1 MNYVALVG
9 EQKRQVELTELEDGK
24 FRVVIDGRELFVDAR
39 AVADTTLSLMI
50 DGQVYNIESE
60 LDPAGHGE
68 NFSIRGEVV
77 NVEVLDLRSMQLRQ
91 AKTLTGGVDG
101 PAEIAAPMPGK
112 IVAILVEEGQQVEE
126 GQGLVVVEAM
136 KMENEL
142 KSPRAGVVKNLTAQK
157 DATVESGLVLCV
169 IE

>member
-1 MNYVALVG
+1 M
-9 EQKRQVELTELEDGK
+9 
-24 FRVVIDGRELFVDAR
+24 
-39 AVADTTLSLMI
+39 
-50 DGQVYNIESE
+50 
-60 LDPAGHGE
+60 
-68 NFSIRGEVV
+68 
-77 NVEVLDLRSMQLRQ
+77 
-91 AKTLTGGVDG
+91 TGGVDG